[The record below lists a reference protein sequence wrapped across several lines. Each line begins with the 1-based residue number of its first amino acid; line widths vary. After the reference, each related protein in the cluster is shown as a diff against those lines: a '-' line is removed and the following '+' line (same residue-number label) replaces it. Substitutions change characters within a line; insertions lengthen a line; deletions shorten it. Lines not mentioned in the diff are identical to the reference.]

1 MLQKEYSRQEALY
14 AIKFVTKKLK
24 FLMTDDYG
32 RKAYVGSFNQV
43 FEDIFG
49 VKKFGSTLVHAY
61 DDREVIAIYN
71 RFNFEVLFSIC
82 NTPKFYNGIA
92 DLIKMNER
100 IEELEA
106 RIKKAQKKEKKPDK
120 SDLKERR
127 YLIELYKD
135 TVKEIRRTLNLKKS
149 NSYKTRYSSAKN
161 LVDSRRRGYFFDDDD
176 DDDESVIFVDNDRYD
191 EPDESE
197 FERYFKKASGIVPRK
212 AVDRRR
218 PSMMDDDDDEELD
231 EDETDEESDTDD
243 DIQASE
249 VDKKLDIM
257 SRNINMLTSAVQV
270 LVNTQSDIN
279 QSETYVAN
287 KLATR
292 ISPETNEDP
301 SISRNEFNQLVEL
314 CGSLSSTQDR
324 IIDNLNET
332 TEFVKRFVAYATE
345 PDDEVVETSN
355 NAPKT
360 VEELLNEV
368 EVQHTEPDGT
378 IVEQT
383 AYDTDD
389 SEKTADE
396 LIDRVNEKPINM
408 EAKKTPATKK
418 TPQKQP
424 PHDANASPDA

>member
-24 FLMTDDYG
+24 FLMTDEYG

-49 VKKFGSTLVHAY
+49 VKKFGSALVHAY

-71 RFNFEVLFSIC
+71 RFNFEVLFGVC
-82 NTPKFYNGIA
+82 NTPKFYNGIS
-92 DLIKMNER
+92 DLIRMNER

-120 SDLKERR
+120 GDLKERR

-212 AVDRRR
+212 SVERRR
-218 PSMMDDDDDEELD
+218 PSIMDEDDDDDELEED
-231 EDETDEESDTDD
+231 DTDETDSEDLQTSD
-243 DIQASE
+243 

-292 ISPETNEDP
+292 ISPETIED
-301 SISRNEFNQLVEL
+301 SDISRNEFNQLVEL
-314 CGSLSSTQDR
+314 CGTLSSTQDR

-332 TEFVKRFVAYATE
+332 TEFVKRFVAYVSE

-355 NAPKT
+355 DAPKT

-368 EVQHTEPDGT
+368 EVQHTQPDGT
-378 IVEQT
+378 IVEQAST
-383 AYDTDD
+383 DTDD
-389 SEKTADE
+389 SEKSADE
-396 LIDRVNEKPINM
+396 LIEKVNGKPINM
-408 EAKKTPATKK
+408 EAKKKPPLKK

-424 PHDANASPDA
+424 PHDDSALSDA